1 LSGDDM
7 MAFFDFF
14 RRKKDDS
21 KDSTKDSAR
30 DSAKERLE
38 MLVGNGRR
46 FVYKIDDFTDKED
59 LAKKTEEIK
68 EKIRQEASE
77 LFNTEADK
85 VKIVVEEHNG
95 YVIIIT
101 NINFD

>member
-1 LSGDDM
+1 MS
-7 MAFFDFF
+7 FFDFF
-14 RRKKDDS
+14 KKKS
-21 KDSTKDSAR
+21 VKASNDSAR

-68 EKIRQEASE
+68 EKIKQEASE
-77 LFNTEADK
+77 LFKTDADK

-101 NINFD
+101 NINFE